1 MFFAYFSMAIV
12 VLLLAL
18 YLQDRRQ
25 KEHTIRRNFPV
36 LGRMRYGLERLGVFL
51 RQYLYA
57 NDEEERPFNR
67 ITRAWVY
74 ESAKGKGGTIGFG
87 SELEINRPGMILFA
101 NSLFP
106 TLEEERSESKP
117 LAIGGED
124 SEPFFVKRIVNISG
138 MSYGALS
145 AKAIEALSIGA
156 KEAGIWLNTGEG
168 GLSPYHLKGE
178 CDLVFQIGTAK
189 YGARDEKGSLSLTRL
204 EMLATIVKAFEIKL
218 SQGAKPGKGGILPA
232 AKVTAEIAAIRGIPL
247 GMDSKSPNRHLDIA
261 NSEDLLQMIATVRKT
276 TNKPVGI
283 KMVYG
288 APGDMEEL
296 CRIILQKGSDYAPD
310 FITLDGG
317 EGGSGA
323 APKTLADHVGLSV
336 FESLPWLID
345 TLNAFGLRK
354 RIRVVASGKLITPA
368 AAAWA
373 IAQGADFINTARGF
387 LFALGCVQSLRC
399 HTNTCPTGIT
409 THNPKLTRGLIVEEK
424 AKRVARYGLAINR
437 DIDVIAH
444 SCGLKNARALGREHA
459 RIVVGFGQSM
469 SLARRYPMV

>member
-1 MFFAYFSMAIV
+1 
-12 VLLLAL
+12 
-18 YLQDRRQ
+18 
-25 KEHTIRRNFPV
+25 
-36 LGRMRYGLERLGVFL
+36 
-51 RQYLYA
+51 
-57 NDEEERPFNR
+57 
-67 ITRAWVY
+67 
-74 ESAKGKGGTIGFG
+74 
-87 SELEINRPGMILFA
+87 
-101 NSLFP
+101 
-106 TLEEERSESKP
+106 
-117 LAIGGED
+117 
-124 SEPFFVKRIVNISG
+124 

-145 AKAIEALSIGA
+145 AKAIEALSLGA

-168 GLSPYHLKGE
+168 GLAPYHLKGG

-189 YGARDEKGSLSLTRL
+189 YGVRDEKGSLSLTRL
-204 EMLATIVKAFEIKL
+204 EKLAAIVNAFEIKL

-232 AKVTAEIAAIRGIPL
+232 AKITAEIAAIRGIPL

-261 NSEDLLQMIATVRKT
+261 NSEDLLQMIATVRKA

-296 CRIILQKGSDYAPD
+296 CRVILQKGSDYAPD

-323 APKTLADHVGLSV
+323 APKTLADHVGLSI

-345 TLNAFGLRK
+345 TLHAFGLRK

-469 SLARRYPMV
+469 PLARRYPMV

>member
-1 MFFAYFSMAIV
+1 
-12 VLLLAL
+12 
-18 YLQDRRQ
+18 
-25 KEHTIRRNFPV
+25 
-36 LGRMRYGLERLGVFL
+36 
-51 RQYLYA
+51 
-57 NDEEERPFNR
+57 
-67 ITRAWVY
+67 
-74 ESAKGKGGTIGFG
+74 
-87 SELEINRPGMILFA
+87 
-101 NSLFP
+101 
-106 TLEEERSESKP
+106 
-117 LAIGGED
+117 
-124 SEPFFVKRIVNISG
+124 
-138 MSYGALS
+138 
-145 AKAIEALSIGA
+145 
-156 KEAGIWLNTGEG
+156 
-168 GLSPYHLKGE
+168 
-178 CDLVFQIGTAK
+178 
-189 YGARDEKGSLSLTRL
+189 
-204 EMLATIVKAFEIKL
+204 
-218 SQGAKPGKGGILPA
+218 
-232 AKVTAEIAAIRGIPL
+232 
-247 GMDSKSPNRHLDIA
+247 
-261 NSEDLLQMIATVRKT
+261 MIATVRKT